1 MPTLIA
7 MVNDHMPRTFGDGVI
22 HESHIDAMVQNSE
35 PLHELKRGALSEEE
49 KKIGKLI
56 ADNLVVDGATL
67 QMGKE
72 QFSGVSQVPKR
83 KKKYKHTDSFIT
95 FVTYCS
101 VWQISSEIKTS
112 EEEKKVLRKFIF
124 TLHKLKEEENFQHKL
139 LGGLSP
145 LKLCACIGS
154 ACCQIL
160 LCHDKIV
167 FKLD

>member
-35 PLHELKRGALSEEE
+35 PLSELKRGALSEEE

-72 QFSGVSQVPKR
+72 QFSGGFTGTKK
-83 KKKYKHTDSFIT
+83 KKKYRHTDSFIT

-112 EEEKKVLRKFIF
+112 EEKKRF
-124 TLHKLKEEENFQHKL
+124 
-139 LGGLSP
+139 
-145 LKLCACIGS
+145 
-154 ACCQIL
+154 
-160 LCHDKIV
+160 
-167 FKLD
+167 

>member
-1 MPTLIA
+1 MPTLKA

-72 QFSGVSQVPKR
+72 QFSRVSQVQK
-83 KKKYKHTDSFIT
+83 
-95 FVTYCS
+95 
-101 VWQISSEIKTS
+101 
-112 EEEKKVLRKFIF
+112 EKKIQTHR
-124 TLHKLKEEENFQHKL
+124 
-139 LGGLSP
+139 
-145 LKLCACIGS
+145 
-154 ACCQIL
+154 
-160 LCHDKIV
+160 
-167 FKLD
+167 

>member
-35 PLHELKRGALSEEE
+35 PLSELKRGALSEEE

-83 KKKYKHTDSFIT
+83 KKKYRLTDSFII
-95 FVTYCS
+95 FVQCGNFPQKLRL
-101 VWQISSEIKTS
+101 VKKE
-112 EEEKKVLRKFIF
+112 KVLRKFIF

-139 LGGLSP
+139 LLGGGGGCPPWSYVL
-145 LKLCACIGS
+145 A
-154 ACCQIL
+154 
-160 LCHDKIV
+160 
-167 FKLD
+167 

>member
-72 QFSGVSQVPKR
+72 QFSRVSQVQK
-83 KKKYKHTDSFIT
+83 
-95 FVTYCS
+95 
-101 VWQISSEIKTS
+101 
-112 EEEKKVLRKFIF
+112 EKKIQTHR
-124 TLHKLKEEENFQHKL
+124 
-139 LGGLSP
+139 
-145 LKLCACIGS
+145 
-154 ACCQIL
+154 
-160 LCHDKIV
+160 
-167 FKLD
+167 

>member
-1 MPTLIA
+1 

-72 QFSGVSQVPKR
+72 QFSRVSQVQK
-83 KKKYKHTDSFIT
+83 
-95 FVTYCS
+95 
-101 VWQISSEIKTS
+101 
-112 EEEKKVLRKFIF
+112 EKKIQTHR
-124 TLHKLKEEENFQHKL
+124 
-139 LGGLSP
+139 
-145 LKLCACIGS
+145 
-154 ACCQIL
+154 
-160 LCHDKIV
+160 
-167 FKLD
+167 

>member
-83 KKKYKHTDSFIT
+83 KRNTDT
-95 FVTYCS
+95 
-101 VWQISSEIKTS
+101 QI
-112 EEEKKVLRKFIF
+112 VL
-124 TLHKLKEEENFQHKL
+124 
-139 LGGLSP
+139 
-145 LKLCACIGS
+145 
-154 ACCQIL
+154 
-160 LCHDKIV
+160 
-167 FKLD
+167 

>member
-35 PLHELKRGALSEEE
+35 PLSELKRGALSEEE

-72 QFSGVSQVPKR
+72 QFSWVSQVPKR
-83 KKKYKHTDSFIT
+83 EKNTDT
-95 FVTYCS
+95 
-101 VWQISSEIKTS
+101 QI
-112 EEEKKVLRKFIF
+112 VL
-124 TLHKLKEEENFQHKL
+124 
-139 LGGLSP
+139 
-145 LKLCACIGS
+145 
-154 ACCQIL
+154 
-160 LCHDKIV
+160 
-167 FKLD
+167 

>member
-49 KKIGKLI
+49 NKIGKLI

-83 KKKYKHTDSFIT
+83 KKKYRLTDSFIT
-95 FVTYCS
+95 FVTHCS

-112 EEEKKVLRKFIF
+112 EEKKRFW
-124 TLHKLKEEENFQHKL
+124 ENL
-139 LGGLSP
+139 YLP
-145 LKLCACIGS
+145 YI
-154 ACCQIL
+154 
-160 LCHDKIV
+160 D
-167 FKLD
+167 